1 MATQDEHRQ
10 QRKERQ
16 RKGTAAA
23 QGTAAPVWL
32 VLGSPSCSSA
42 ANAVPTFAINC
53 CGPVVSRPRKRPRKR
68 LRKRLRTDCASGTV
82 ETQRNAEK
90 GSGERQRGSDRGRDG
105 QQHVAADAP
114 PPPPSPP
121 SSSGSPPARSRGT
134 LKSGKRLPT
143 CHLFGCAETPC
154 KCFRSTE
161 NGPAFPRS
169 SRAQGEVPALLVRL
183 HQLTRKQAADGGGEG
198 GEEAGTCQCGV
209 PGSAP
214 RQPEAHG
221 CTRPPAQGR
230 SPARKDRSKERTL
243 AF

>member
-1 MATQDEHRQ
+1 MVRASGQGDLWLATTCQGHTRSKGAWGKAVATQDEHRQ

-143 CHLFGCAETPC
+143 CHLFGRRSASPLSQVTPAHTET
-154 KCFRSTE
+154 
-161 NGPAFPRS
+161 
-169 SRAQGEVPALLVRL
+169 
-183 HQLTRKQAADGGGEG
+183 GG
-198 GEEAGTCQCGV
+198 
-209 PGSAP
+209 
-214 RQPEAHG
+214 
-221 CTRPPAQGR
+221 
-230 SPARKDRSKERTL
+230 
-243 AF
+243 